1 MKCILKYNERLG
13 TGGKLLRQGEKVY
26 LQKKRRSWRG
36 REKYHFVQER
46 ETMYQLAQKYG
57 IRLSK
62 LYQKNRMTEG
72 TQPAIG
78 AKVKIRGWK
87 IKSGKSPELRKVE
100 VDENGNEIIEDVITP
115 NTVVEEEFL
124 FEEDRLEIYH
134 LVKKGD
140 TLYRIA
146 LRYNITVDL
155 E

>member
-1 MKCILKYNERLG
+1 
-13 TGGKLLRQGEKVY
+13 
-26 LQKKRRSWRG
+26 
-36 REKYHFVQER
+36 
-46 ETMYQLAQKYG
+46 
-57 IRLSK
+57 
-62 LYQKNRMTEG
+62 MTEG

-146 LRYNITVDL
+146 LRYNITVDYL
-155 E
+155 KKLNEITFDTISVSQRLRVK